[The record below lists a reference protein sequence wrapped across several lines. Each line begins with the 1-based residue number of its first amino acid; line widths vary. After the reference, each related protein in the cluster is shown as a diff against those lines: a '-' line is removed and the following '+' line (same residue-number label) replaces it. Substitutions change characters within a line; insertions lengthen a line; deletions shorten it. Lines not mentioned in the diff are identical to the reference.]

1 MRHHLSRAQT
11 VYRSR
16 GLSELVRTTLS
27 YIPVELNNLYFRLR
41 HGSGTRVMDED
52 WDTLVILD
60 ACRYDMFAEQADIDG
75 DLQSRISLG
84 STSEEFLDR
93 NFGDKTFHDT
103 VYVNTNPYLP
113 KLGLDDGTFHAVV
126 DLLDDWDDNIETV
139 HPDTVVDAALDAHH
153 RFPNKRLIV
162 HFMQPHFPFIGETG
176 RQIASKGWST
186 ERGNK
191 NKNGNSAGNK
201 TVWQQLRAGANRTG
215 LTRKLAWKA
224 YRENLDIVLGSVEQ
238 LLDGIDGRTVLSA
251 DHGNMV
257 GERFRPIPSFRKY
270 GHFYGV
276 YTSELVRVPWHVIDS
291 TERRDV
297 VAEPP
302 IETEGQTDDI
312 IEQRLDALGYR

>member
-1 MRHHLSRAQT
+1 MRHHLNRAQT

-16 GLSELVRTTLS
+16 GFSELVCTTLS
-27 YIPVELNNLYFRLR
+27 YIPIELNNLFFRLR

-93 NFGDKTFHDT
+93 NFADETFHDT
-103 VYVNTNPYLP
+103 VYVNTNPYVP
-113 KLGLDDGTFHAVV
+113 KLGFDDGTFHAVV
-126 DLLDDWDDNIETV
+126 DLLDDWDDDLETV
-139 HPDTVVDAALDAHH
+139 HPDTVVDATLDAHH
-153 RFPNKRLIV
+153 RFPDKRLIV

-176 RQIASKGWST
+176 RQIAAKGWST
-186 ERGNK
+186 EQSNR
-191 NKNGNSAGNK
+191 NKNGNSAESQ
-201 TVWQQLRAGANRTG
+201 TVWQQLRAGTNRTG
-215 LTRKLAWKA
+215 LTRELAWKA
-224 YRENLDIVLGSVEQ
+224 YRENLDIVLDSVKQ
-238 LLDGIDGRTVLSA
+238 LLNGVDGRTVISA

-257 GERFRPIPSFRKY
+257 GERLRPIPSFRKY

-291 TERRDV
+291 TERREI

-302 IETEGQTDDI
+302 VETEGQADDT
-312 IEQRLDALGYR
+312 IEERLDSLGYR